1 MIINL
6 MFMLIYIYQRQSQS
20 FWMCLARYNMLRI
33 DTGDLGVNGGACFMH
48 LVIFYCIKYLYVLG
62 VII

>member
-1 MIINL
+1 MIKT
-6 MFMLIYIYQRQSQS
+6 LILSNT
-20 FWMCLARYNMLRI
+20 ALRI

-48 LVIFYCIKYLYVLG
+48 LVIFYCIRYLYVFG